1 MKVAGRVTRRE
12 AVRSRAIGLLE
23 GGVAQGVVA
32 EKLGVDRTTVY
43 RWWKRFRDG
52 KPLAD
57 KKRSGRPRAVSNV
70 ARIVCA
76 KAAGKRGQSV
86 RKLATRLTRKGYP
99 VSKSGVHRFMTQ
111 SKHFRSYK
119 RSKQPKMTRKQKL
132 ARLEFCKRV
141 KNWGFDEFKNVI
153 WSDESIFEI
162 QHTPN
167 RQNDRVWAK
176 SRDEV
181 PPVETIKHPAKLMV
195 WGGMTAQGLTELHV
209 VPKNQTVNT
218 AYYVSEILEG
228 SLLPAVNR
236 KSSNG
241 GVTEKKIVDRRSE
254 GIFMQDGALAHTA
267 KRTQEWCAEHLPG
280 FWGKGGWSGNSPDLN
295 PIENVWAIMKES
307 LDQQEPATNL
317 GQLER
322 RLKKAWRD
330 ISADTLRRLVA
341 SMPSRVQ
348 KCARLRGDYVG
359 C

>member
-132 ARLEFCKRV
+132 ARLEFCERV

-209 VPKNQTVNT
+209 VPKNRLARPESSAVCRSPPAPPAPPPESPGAARSRPDPMDFRAAALPPPAAHMPALFSQPP
-218 AYYVSEILEG
+218 ALPPPPPPSQAGLFLYPGEFADSSWCRQILCINYG
-228 SLLPAVNR
+228 
-236 KSSNG
+236 
-241 GVTEKKIVDRRSE
+241 
-254 GIFMQDGALAHTA
+254 
-267 KRTQEWCAEHLPG
+267 
-280 FWGKGGWSGNSPDLN
+280 
-295 PIENVWAIMKES
+295 
-307 LDQQEPATNL
+307 
-317 GQLER
+317 
-322 RLKKAWRD
+322 
-330 ISADTLRRLVA
+330 
-341 SMPSRVQ
+341 
-348 KCARLRGDYVG
+348 
-359 C
+359 